1 MDGLVIGLDLNDDY
15 VQICC
20 YGREK
25 TWTVPAVICR
35 RKEEE
40 TWLTGEEAYAAT
52 LLGEGVIVD
61 KILNLASREGT
72 STIGGICYSGGTLL
86 KIFIK
91 MMLEYPKKEFGI
103 SEVEQLVITL
113 EKVEGKLLDTLM
125 YCADYLQ
132 IPRER
137 VHVVS
142 HTESFIY
149 YVLSQKKELWT
160 NQVGLF
166 ELGSDRL
173 CYYEMKVQRG
183 LRKNI
188 VQAEVQNQE
197 EAFNLDILDSPSGA
211 RLADKILCSCGEKLL
226 SRKLFST
233 VFLTGKGFERQD
245 WAGDFMK
252 LACRRRK
259 VFVEN
264 CLFARG
270 AANKGW
276 DYLQEN
282 TAYPYIFVCEG
293 RLKSEISLKV
303 VSRGR
308 ERQLI
313 AASWGDSWY
322 ESKSVLDVIL
332 DGQNEIEFSISPLES
347 RKKRTVRIPLTG
359 FPERPPRTTRVEMS
373 LAFKDENT
381 MLAVIRD
388 KGFGELYP
396 ATDAVVRQEVSL

>member
-15 VQICC
+15 IQICC
-20 YGREK
+20 WGREK
-25 TWTVPAVICR
+25 TWTIPAVICR
-35 RKEEE
+35 RKEAE

-61 KILNLASREGT
+61 KLLNLASRDGT

-91 MMLEYPKKEFGI
+91 MMLDYPRKEFGTDA
-103 SEVEQLVITL
+103 VAQLVITL
-113 EKVEGKLLDTLM
+113 DRVEGKILDTLM
-125 YCADYLQ
+125 YCADYLS

-166 ELGSDRL
+166 ELASDRL

-183 LRKNI
+183 LKRNI
-188 VQAEVQNQE
+188 VQAEAQNQE

-211 RLADKILCSCGEKLL
+211 RLADKILYSCGEKLL

-252 LACRRRK
+252 LVCRRRK
-259 VFVEN
+259 VFVES

-373 LAFKDENT
+373 LAFKNENT

>member
-20 YGREK
+20 HGREK

-72 STIGGICYSGGTLL
+72 STIGGTCYSGGTLL

-91 MMLEYPKKEFGI
+91 MMLDYPKKEFGI

-270 AANKGW
+270 AAGKGW
-276 DYLQEN
+276 DYLQTN

-293 RLKSEISLKV
+293 RLKSEVSLKV
-303 VSRGR
+303 MSRGR
-308 ERQLI
+308 ERQVI
-313 AASWGDSWY
+313 VAAWGDSWY
-322 ESKSVLDVIL
+322 ESKSVLDLIL
-332 DGQNEIEFSISPLES
+332 DGQNEIEFVISSLES
-347 RKKRTVRIPLTG
+347 RKKRSVRVPLTG

-381 MLAVIRD
+381 MMAVIRD

-396 ATDAVVRQEVSL
+396 ATDAVVRQEVSV

>member
-15 VQICC
+15 IQICC
-20 YGREK
+20 WGREN
-25 TWTVPAVICR
+25 TWTIPAVICR
-35 RKEEE
+35 RKEAE

-61 KILNLASREGT
+61 KLLNLASRDGT

-91 MMLEYPKKEFGI
+91 MMLDYPRKEFGTDA
-103 SEVEQLVITL
+103 VAQLVITL
-113 EKVEGKLLDTLM
+113 DRVEGKILDTLM
-125 YCADYLQ
+125 YCADYLS

-149 YVLSQKKELWT
+149 YVLIQKKELWT

-166 ELGSDRL
+166 ELASDRL

-183 LRKNI
+183 LKRNI
-188 VQAEVQNQE
+188 VQAEAQNQE

-211 RLADKILCSCGEKLL
+211 RLADKILYSCGEKLL

-245 WAGDFMK
+245 WAKDFMK

>member
-15 VQICC
+15 IQICC
-20 YGREK
+20 WGREK
-25 TWTVPAVICR
+25 TWTIPAVICR
-35 RKEEE
+35 RKEAE

-61 KILNLASREGT
+61 KLLNLASRDGT
-72 STIGGICYSGGTLL
+72 STIGGICYSGRTLL

-91 MMLEYPKKEFGI
+91 MMLDYPRKEFGTDA
-103 SEVEQLVITL
+103 VAQLVITL
-113 EKVEGKLLDTLM
+113 DRVEGKILDTLM
-125 YCADYLQ
+125 YCADYLS

-166 ELGSDRL
+166 ELASDRL

-183 LRKNI
+183 LKRNI
-188 VQAEVQNQE
+188 VQAEAQNQE
-197 EAFNLDILDSPSGA
+197 ESFNLDILDSPSGA

-245 WAGDFMK
+245 WAKDFMK

>member
-15 VQICC
+15 IQICC
-20 YGREK
+20 WGREK
-25 TWTVPAVICR
+25 TWTIPAVICR
-35 RKEEE
+35 RKEAE

-61 KILNLASREGT
+61 KLLNLASRDGT

-91 MMLEYPKKEFGI
+91 MMLDYPRKEFGTDA
-103 SEVEQLVITL
+103 VAQLVITL
-113 EKVEGKLLDTLM
+113 DRVEGKILDTLM
-125 YCADYLQ
+125 YCADYLS

-166 ELGSDRL
+166 ELASDRL

-183 LRKNI
+183 LKRNI
-188 VQAEVQNQE
+188 VQAEAQNQE

-211 RLADKILCSCGEKLL
+211 RLADKILYSCGEKLL

-252 LACRRRK
+252 LVCRRRK
-259 VFVEN
+259 VFVES

>member
-15 VQICC
+15 IQICC
-20 YGREK
+20 WGREK
-25 TWTVPAVICR
+25 TWTIPAVICR
-35 RKEEE
+35 RKEAE

-61 KILNLASREGT
+61 KLLNLASRDGT

-91 MMLEYPKKEFGI
+91 MMLDYPRKEFGTDA
-103 SEVEQLVITL
+103 VAQLVITL
-113 EKVEGKLLDTLM
+113 DRVEGKILDTLM
-125 YCADYLQ
+125 YCADYLS

-149 YVLSQKKELWT
+149 YVKKKKKELWT

-166 ELGSDRL
+166 ELASDRL

-183 LRKNI
+183 LKRNI
-188 VQAEVQNQE
+188 VQAEAQNQE

-211 RLADKILCSCGEKLL
+211 RLADKILYSCGEKLL

-252 LACRRRK
+252 LVCRRRK
-259 VFVEN
+259 VFVES